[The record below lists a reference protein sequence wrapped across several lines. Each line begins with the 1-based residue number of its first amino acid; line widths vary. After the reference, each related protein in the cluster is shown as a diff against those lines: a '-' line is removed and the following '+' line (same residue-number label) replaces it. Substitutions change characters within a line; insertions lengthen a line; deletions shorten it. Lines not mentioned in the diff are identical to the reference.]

1 MGNRFFRHLILCL
14 FLPVAL
20 TSSSAAMQQEEETA
34 VEEKQKGLEFSL
46 YAEDNEQNCLR
57 CHGKLA
63 FTITDT
69 VSGLSRKEL
78 MAEYHF
84 ISPDAFY
91 NSVHWSFSCLD
102 CHSEGFRSF
111 PHSIETRFETGW
123 SCLDCHG
130 YDPTYAQYKFEE
142 IDAEYQKSIHYTAT
156 DGAFTCWQCH
166 DAHYYNP
173 LARETGS
180 GRENILKSNEM
191 CLHCHGNPDMM
202 GLVTEKE
209 LTMVLPRHEWLPDT
223 DRHLAAVRCIDCH
236 TRMTDSV
243 LVAHEVMSA
252 DSAVNTCADCHSQ
265 NSILMGTLYKYASRE
280 SRDQKGFVNGVIF
293 NNDSYVIGANRS
305 KFISLSGMIVIGL
318 VLLIAGVHTVIRI
331 IIKPV
336 KRYYE

>member
-1 MGNRFFRHLILCL
+1 
-14 FLPVAL
+14 
-20 TSSSAAMQQEEETA
+20 
-34 VEEKQKGLEFSL
+34 
-46 YAEDNEQNCLR
+46 
-57 CHGKLA
+57 
-63 FTITDT
+63 
-69 VSGLSRKEL
+69 
-78 MAEYHF
+78 MAEHNF

-91 NSVHWSFSCLD
+91 NSVHWSFNCLD

-111 PHSIETRFETGW
+111 PHAIETRFEAGW

-130 YDPTYAQYKFEE
+130 YDPAYAQYKFEE
-142 IDAEYQKSIHYTAT
+142 IDAEYQKSVHFTAT
-156 DGAFTCWQCH
+156 DGAFTCWECH

-191 CLHCHGNPDMM
+191 CLHCHGNPDIM

-209 LTMVLPRHEWLPDT
+209 LTMVLPRHEWLPDV

-243 LVAHEVMSA
+243 LVAHEVMPA

-265 NSILMGTLYKYASRE
+265 NSILIGTLYKYASKE

-305 KFISLSGMIVIGL
+305 KFISLAGMIMIGAVRL
-318 VLLIAGVHTVIRI
+318 FAGIHTIIRI

-336 KRYYE
+336 KKYYE